1 MNEEESAASATATT
15 NKNKQL
21 ITMNK
26 LGFLCEI
33 KAHMADVNSLRKRI
47 REEVDLINLE
57 ERCLAEFKRE
67 MESLNQEKMTHVEE
81 LRQIHSDIN
90 MLDNVQKQSEED
102 RNRRLE
108 AVKEAYHQ
116 LTAIKGKVDKMCLE
130 VEMPRM
136 YENEE
141 EQFELGDKRQMIL
154 SHSGGGGGGGKGSSG
169 GGGDSGGVHEGGGG
183 VHHHHPNPHG
193 HGHGPRSMAEAAAA
207 AQVRGGGGGGG
218 AGGNS
223 GRPLNDNTNT
233 PGNAGGAGG
242 AVGGAFSSS
251 LASLMSGFQERHQP
265 PYGRMLSGGQG
276 GGGFH
281 NEQNAGVNQGVGGSS
296 QGAASAAAAA
306 FRQQPPPMK
315 SCGSCHQ
322 QIHRNAPICPLC
334 KAKSRSRH
342 PKRRNNSQRN

>member
-1 MNEEESAASATATT
+1 MNEEDSAATATAA

-154 SHSGGGGGGGKGSSG
+154 SHSGGGGGKGSSG
-169 GGGDSGGVHEGGGG
+169 GGGDSGGVHEGGGGG

-207 AQVRGGGGGGG
+207 AQVRGGG

-233 PGNAGGAGG
+233 PGNAGGVGG

-276 GGGFH
+276 GGFH
-281 NEQNAGVNQGVGGSS
+281 SNEQNAGVNQGVGGSS
-296 QGAASAAAAA
+296 QGAASAASAAAAA